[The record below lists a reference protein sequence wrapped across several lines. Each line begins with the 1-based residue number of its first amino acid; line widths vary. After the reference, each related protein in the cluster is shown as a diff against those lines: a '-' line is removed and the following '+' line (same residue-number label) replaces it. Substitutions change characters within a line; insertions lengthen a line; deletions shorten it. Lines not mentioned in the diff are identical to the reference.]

1 MPPAEDLFD
10 RARQCHRA
18 GDLRQAERLY
28 RQALQLQP
36 GSSGACYGLGH
47 VLGEQGRW
55 QEALAQYREALRLL
69 PGSPEVLNDLGV
81 ALAALGHPDEAA
93 ARLHE
98 AIRCRPDFAP
108 AHRNLGALLA
118 QRGQPDEALRRLEEA
133 LRLQPGDPETCYNL
147 GNVLRQ
153 LGRNDEA
160 IAYYRQALQGQP
172 GRADA
177 YNNLGLALIQARR
190 FGEAAVLLRQGVR
203 LRPQEVSGHNNLGLA
218 LSDLGQFAEA
228 EASFHEA
235 LRLQPGY
242 VDAHNNLGIAYRKQ
256 GRLAEALAAFDVAL
270 WLDPRSVGAHFNRAL
285 ALLQRGDLAEGWAE
299 YEWRWQFEHMTPPSF
314 PRPRWDGS
322 PLAGRTILLTT
333 EQGLGDTIQFIRY
346 APLLHRQGARVL
358 VQVPAALVALLG
370 SCAGIE
376 RLVARGER
384 LPEFDVHAPL
394 LSLPGLLGTAL
405 DTIPAEVPYLAAEPA
420 RVEAWRQRLEGVR
433 GFRVGIVWQGGLK
446 YPDDHWR
453 SVPLV
458 CFAPL
463 ADVPGVR
470 LVSLQK
476 GPGTEQ
482 LESVRFPVARLA
494 PEPDAEGGAFLDTA
508 AVMKNLDLL
517 VMSDTSATHLAG
529 ALGVPV
535 WMATSAA
542 PDWRWL
548 SGREDS
554 PWYPTLRLFRQG
566 RLGDWAG
573 VFDRMAA
580 ELRRLVPRGEDETEG
595 GGAAS

>member
-1 MPPAEDLFD
+1 MPTAEELLD

-18 GDLRQAERLY
+18 GDLRQAEQLY
-28 RQALQLQP
+28 RQALPLQP
-36 GSSGACYGLGH
+36 ASAGIHYGLGH

-55 QEALAQYREALRLL
+55 QEALAHYREALRLQ

-81 ALAALGHPDEAA
+81 ALAALGQPDEAG
-93 ARLHE
+93 ARLQE
-98 AIRCRPDFAP
+98 AVRRRPDFAP

-118 QRGQPDEALRRLEEA
+118 RQGQPDEAVRCLEEA
-133 LRLQPGDPETCYNL
+133 LRLQPGDPEACYNL

-160 IAYYRQALQGQP
+160 IGLYRQALRGQP

-190 FGEAAVLLRQGVR
+190 FGEAAVFLRQGVR
-203 LRPQEVSGHNNLGLA
+203 LRPESASSHNNLGLA
-218 LSDLGQFAEA
+218 LTDLGRSAEA
-228 EASFHEA
+228 EACFHEA

-242 VDAHNNLGIAYRKQ
+242 IDAHNNLGIAYRKQ
-256 GRLAEALAAFDVAL
+256 GRLDQALACLDVAL

-285 ALLQRGDLAEGWAE
+285 ALLQSGDLAEGFAE

-314 PRPRWDGS
+314 PQPRWDGS
-322 PLAGRTILLTT
+322 PLAGRTILLAT

-346 APLLHRQGARVL
+346 APVLRRQGARVL
-358 VQVPAALVALLG
+358 VQSPAALVPLLRTCG
-370 SCAGIE
+370 GIE
-376 RLVARGER
+376 QVLARGEP

-394 LSLPGLLGTAL
+394 LSLPGLLGTTL
-405 DTIPAEVPYLAAEPA
+405 DTIPAEVPYLSADPA
-420 RVEAWRQRLEGVR
+420 RVEVWRQRLQGVE
-433 GFRVGIVWQGGLK
+433 GFRVGIVWQGGRK

-453 SVPLV
+453 SVPLAH
-458 CFAPL
+458 FAPL
-463 ADVPGVR
+463 AEVPGVH

-482 LESVRFPVARLA
+482 LQAMRFPVVELS
-494 PEPDAEGGAFLDTA
+494 PEPDVEGGAFLDTA

-517 VMSDTSATHLAG
+517 VMSDTSVTHLAG
-529 ALGVPV
+529 ALAVPTWV
-535 WMATSAA
+535 ATSAA

-554 PWYPTLRLFRQG
+554 PWYPTLRLFRQT
-566 RLGDWAG
+566 RLGDWTN
-573 VFDRMAA
+573 VFGRLAA
-580 ELRRLVPRGEDETEG
+580 ELGRLVARQDS
-595 GGAAS
+595 ASHPSAG